1 MTQELTNLK
10 PGQRYAVLVG
20 VDNRS
25 DSKASVTVK
34 ADGNVLD
41 TNYTE
46 KSIAKNYV
54 KAYTHSNYSATVDGS
69 SYFQNMYVYFTAPE
83 SGKVTLTL
91 AKSAGD
97 GDTYFD
103 DVRVVEN
110 NAQNITKD
118 EYGNVVKLSRIS
130 RTMYRVF
137 IRSL

>member
-54 KAYTHSNYSATVDGS
+54 KAYTHSNYSATVDGCVTS
-69 SYFQNMYVYFTAPE
+69 RTCMYTLQLRERKSYFDT
-83 SGKVTLTL
+83 GK
-91 AKSAGD
+91 
-97 GDTYFD
+97 
-103 DVRVVEN
+103 
-110 NAQNITKD
+110 
-118 EYGNVVKLSRIS
+118 
-130 RTMYRVF
+130 
-137 IRSL
+137 IRRRRMCIF